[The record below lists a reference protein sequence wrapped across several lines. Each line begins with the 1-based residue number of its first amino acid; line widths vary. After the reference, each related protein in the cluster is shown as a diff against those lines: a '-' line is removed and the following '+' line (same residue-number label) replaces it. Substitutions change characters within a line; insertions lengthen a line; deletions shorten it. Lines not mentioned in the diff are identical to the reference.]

1 APPQSNRRTA
11 VPAAQGDHQN
21 ADESQREADAYR
33 GRRRNQQLK
42 ESAQRMQL
50 SRKDLDKLRVQQQ
63 RPEDMGVLSDRVHT
77 GHEPRRNELRGDRGQ
92 RSGDEATLTA
102 QHENEAEHDTE
113 RRLVDETA
121 EGEAGTKWPIPT
133 HRREADRPEEQRDG
147 AQLAI
152 ENHREEER
160 RTR

>member
-1 APPQSNRRTA
+1 
-11 VPAAQGDHQN
+11 
-21 ADESQREADAYR
+21 
-33 GRRRNQQLK
+33 
-42 ESAQRMQL
+42 MQL
-50 SRKDLDKLRVQQQ
+50 GRKDLDKLRVQQQ

-77 GHEPRRNELRGDRGQ
+77 GHEQRRHELRGDRGQ
-92 RSGDEATLTA
+92 RSGDEAPLTA
-102 QHENEAEHDTE
+102 QQENEAEHDTE

-160 RTR
+160 RTRGKHRHETAVIPQPFAMTPHQPDADSITQRHD